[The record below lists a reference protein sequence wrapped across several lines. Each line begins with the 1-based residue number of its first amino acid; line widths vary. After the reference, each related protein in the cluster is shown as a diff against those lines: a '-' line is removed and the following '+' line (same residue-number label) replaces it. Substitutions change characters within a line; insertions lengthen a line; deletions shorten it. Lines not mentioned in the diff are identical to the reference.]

1 MPIVRLTCSL
11 YLTCRSRFSFNFE
24 NKSVCEEYEKIK
36 VKATKRPETTEELN
50 ELQRFVD
57 LAKSLGVTNLLAHI
71 REIQRAMVFLLNN
84 HTFDEEDIDLNTQ
97 VLLWPHEINPI
108 FDYNDQLVA
117 EVRTINEAILI
128 QKREKLIIEL
138 DKISKRIDEFAD
150 YGELEMMREYVDDV
164 KLVQKR
170 IVDAEILIEWIK
182 KVQTEFGLHLV
193 SKLTLKIISR
203 KRNSSR

>member
-1 MPIVRLTCSL
+1 M
-11 YLTCRSRFSFNFE
+11 
-24 NKSVCEEYEKIK
+24 
-36 VKATKRPETTEELN
+36 KATTRPETTEELN

-57 LAKSLGVTNLLAHI
+57 LSKSLGVTNLLARI

-84 HTFDEEDIDLNTQ
+84 HTFEEDDINLNTQ

-108 FDYNDQLVA
+108 FDFNDQLVA

-170 IVDAEILIEWIK
+170 IVDAEIVIDWIK
-182 KVQTEFGLHLV
+182 KVNKRMSTYWCQTKQLFNRKTHF
-193 SKLTLKIISR
+193 SR
-203 KRNSSR
+203 KKNNSK